1 MREKNESPAT
11 GLNSDR
17 LLRQCRRQRRWLL
30 LLLRCG
36 GGPATAAFPAGAE
49 AAAAVAASG
58 YSQRL
63 RRLPPILRRVLPLT
77 QALKLFYAWG
87 PQWEPLS
94 VTGTVLASTGTVP
107 GVAAARAT
115 GNSDCGRFK
124 FKLVIAQ
131 FRAEFV
137 RCSH

>member
-1 MREKNESPAT
+1 MREKNESLVT

-17 LLRQCRRQRRWLL
+17 LPRQCRRQRRWLL

-49 AAAAVAASG
+49 AAEAVAASG

-63 RRLPPILRRVLPLT
+63 RQLPPILRRVLPLT

-87 PQWEPLS
+87 QQWEPLS
-94 VTGTVLASTGTVP
+94 VTGTVP

-115 GNSDCGRFK
+115 GNSDRGRFK

-137 RCSH
+137 RCRH